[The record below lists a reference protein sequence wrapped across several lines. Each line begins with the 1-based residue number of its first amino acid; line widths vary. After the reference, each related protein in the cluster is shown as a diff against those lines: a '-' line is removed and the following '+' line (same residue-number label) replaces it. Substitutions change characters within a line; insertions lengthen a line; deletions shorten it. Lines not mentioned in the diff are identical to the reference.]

1 MTRKELR
8 SVERDW
14 RTTKQQQKPYITP
27 KRRLRVKTLLKWI
40 LIAIYVIGASVY
52 LYQSKKTCESI
63 NGVNSR
69 LCVD

>member
-8 SVERDW
+8 NSEQKW
-14 RTTKQQQKPYITP
+14 RATKQHQKPYMTP
-27 KRRLRVKTLLKWI
+27 KRGLRVRTLLKWI
-40 LIAIYVIGASVY
+40 LIITFVTGANVC

>member
-8 SVERDW
+8 CVEQDW
-14 RTTKQQQKPYITP
+14 RATKQDQKPYVTR
-27 KRRLRVKTLLKWI
+27 KRRVLVKTLLKWI
-40 LIAIYVIGASVY
+40 LIATFVIGTNAY